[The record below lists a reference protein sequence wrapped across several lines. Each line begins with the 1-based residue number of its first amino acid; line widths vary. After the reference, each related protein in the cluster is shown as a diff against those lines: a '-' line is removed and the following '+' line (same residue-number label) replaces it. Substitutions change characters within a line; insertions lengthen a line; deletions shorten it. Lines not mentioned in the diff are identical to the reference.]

1 MTAAKTARSST
12 HPAATRSRVTRAAPK
27 AAPKAQA
34 LPEATISEQAGV
46 RYLHLDTPWIQG
58 AMRIRKPQKL
68 ELEYIQRMMAW
79 LLLRDPDQLSA
90 TRTLHLG
97 LGAAALTKFCH
108 SELRLPTTVVELN
121 PQVIRACR
129 AWFHLPD
136 DDERLHV
143 IEGDADRHVRD
154 DAHIATADALCVDLY
169 DHEAA
174 SPALDD
180 EAFYRACWRVLDDGG
195 VMTVN
200 LFGRD
205 VSFERSAQRIAAAFG
220 EAHMAVFK
228 PTSDGNTIVLAWK
241 GFDLPQ
247 REVLVQ
253 RAETLETRWALPAR
267 KWVKLLSAWTPS
279 RAAAPANQAAAEP
292 ADKAAGKLAG
302 NPAGK
307 KAILP

>member
-1 MTAAKTARSST
+1 MSTASTTAR
-12 HPAATRSRVTRAAPK
+12 TRSSARKK
-27 AAPKAQA
+27 ATP
-34 LPEATISEQAGV
+34 LPEATISEQRGV

-58 AMRIRKPQKL
+58 AMRIRQPQKL

-79 LLLRDPDQLSA
+79 LLLRDPDTLA
-90 TRTLHLG
+90 ETRTLHLG

-121 PQVIRACR
+121 PQVIRVCH
-129 AWFHLPD
+129 AWFHLPE

-154 DAHIATADALCVDLY
+154 DAHTASADAICVDLY

-180 EAFYRACWRVLDDGG
+180 EAFYRACWQVLDDGG
-195 VMTVN
+195 VMAVN

-205 VSFERSAQRIAAAFG
+205 ASFERSASRIAAAFG
-220 EAHMAVFK
+220 PERVAVFK

-241 GFDLPQ
+241 GFTLPS
-247 REVLVQ
+247 REVLAE
-253 RAETLETRWALPAR
+253 RAETLETRWSLPAR
-267 KWVKLLSAWTPS
+267 KWVKLLSAWTPA
-279 RAAAPANQAAAEP
+279 RVAAIAQPTAKVAAQSAR
-292 ADKAAGKLAG
+292 
-302 NPAGK
+302 K
-307 KAILP
+307 KAVSP